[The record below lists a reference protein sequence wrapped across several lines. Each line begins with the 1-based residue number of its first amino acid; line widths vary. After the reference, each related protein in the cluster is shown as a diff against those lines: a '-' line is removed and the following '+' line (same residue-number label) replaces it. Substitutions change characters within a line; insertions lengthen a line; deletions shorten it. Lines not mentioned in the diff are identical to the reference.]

1 MMVVLSKHRVLVV
14 SGRAETHPETLF
26 ETPDFSGSGTLLLQ
40 LTGSME
46 VEQIMVIKSI
56 ERKRSAHITSLIL
69 NV

>member
-14 SGRAETHPETLF
+14 SGRAETLF